1 MQQLCFSL
9 YGRLVNAARQA
20 VRHKALPLPAG
31 RQGIGMR
38 AFGLLLLFTLLT
50 VHQSFGQALVEGAL
64 SNIRNWIIVILNVA
78 FLIGIGIGIFKAAM
92 KFFTGAPDKIE
103 FMIGMVIAIA
113 LFGGFQFIVDDLA
126 TFLGGDIL
134 LDAGETEGN

>member
-1 MQQLCFSL
+1 MQHYCFSL
-9 YGRLVNAARQA
+9 GRRLANAIRQTI
-20 VRHKALPLPAG
+20 RH
-31 RQGIGMR
+31 R
-38 AFGLLLLFTLLT
+38 AFGLLLLFMLLT
-50 VHQSFGQALVEGAL
+50 VCPSFGQAQVEGAL
-64 SNIRNWIIVILNVA
+64 SSIRSWIIIILNVA

-126 TFLGGDIL
+126 SFLGGDIL
-134 LDAGETEGN
+134 LDAN

>member
-1 MQQLCFSL
+1 LFFHRKSCWKIQRISSKP
-9 YGRLVNAARQA
+9 GA
-20 VRHKALPLPAG
+20 
-31 RQGIGMR
+31 
-38 AFGLLLLFTLLT
+38 LLLLLML
-50 VHQSFGQALVEGAL
+50 VAVAPSFGQAQVEAAL
-64 SNIRNWIIVILNVA
+64 SSIRVWIIVILNVA

-126 TFLGGDIL
+126 SFLGGDIL
-134 LDAGETEGN
+134 LDP

>member
-1 MQQLCFSL
+1 M
-9 YGRLVNAARQA
+9 LVA
-20 VRHKALPLPAG
+20 VVP
-31 RQGIGMR
+31 
-38 AFGLLLLFTLLT
+38 
-50 VHQSFGQALVEGAL
+50 SFGQAQVEAAL
-64 SNIRNWIIVILNVA
+64 SSIRVWIIVILNVA

-126 TFLGGDIL
+126 SFLGGDIL
-134 LDAGETEGN
+134 LDP

>member
-1 MQQLCFSL
+1 MQKLRFPLSS
-9 YGRLVNAARQA
+9 RLANATRGL
-20 VRHKALPLPAG
+20 VRHKA
-31 RQGIGMR
+31 
-38 AFGLLLLFTLLT
+38 FGLLVLFVFVT
-50 VHQSFGQALVEGAL
+50 VHQSFGQAQVEGAL
-64 SNIRNWIIVILNVA
+64 SSIRNWIIVILNVA

-103 FMIGMVIAIA
+103 FMIGMVVAIA

-134 LDAGETEGN
+134 LDGGEVVVPDGN

>member
-1 MQQLCFSL
+1 MQKLRYPLLS
-9 YGRLVNAARQA
+9 RLANATRGL
-20 VRHKALPLPAG
+20 VRHKA
-31 RQGIGMR
+31 
-38 AFGLLLLFTLLT
+38 FGLLVLFVFVTI
-50 VHQSFGQALVEGAL
+50 HQSFGQAQVEGAL
-64 SNIRNWIIVILNVA
+64 SSIRNWIIVILNVA

-103 FMIGMVIAIA
+103 FMIGMVVAIA

-134 LDAGETEGN
+134 LDGGEVVVPDGN

>member
-1 MQQLCFSL
+1 MQHNLFSL
-9 YGRLVNAARQA
+9 FTRKLRWVTQ
-20 VRHKALPLPAG
+20 
-31 RQGIGMR
+31 R
-38 AFGLLLLFTLLT
+38 APSKPSVLLLLLMLVAVFP
-50 VHQSFGQALVEGAL
+50 SFGQAQVEAAL
-64 SNIRNWIIVILNVA
+64 SSIRVWIIVILNVA

-126 TFLGGDIL
+126 SFLGGDIL
-134 LDAGETEGN
+134 LDP

>member
-1 MQQLCFSL
+1 VSEK
-9 YGRLVNAARQA
+9 
-20 VRHKALPLPAG
+20 H
-31 RQGIGMR
+31 
-38 AFGLLLLFTLLT
+38 FGLLFLF
-50 VHQSFGQALVEGAL
+50 VFAAMHQSFGQALVENAL

-92 KFFTGAPDKIE
+92 KFFTGSPDKIE
-103 FMIGMVIAIA
+103 FMIGMIVAIA

-134 LDAGETEGN
+134 LDGGTVNAPPPPPPPGGN

>member
-1 MQQLCFSL
+1 MQHVLFSL
-9 YGRLVNAARQA
+9 FTRKPRWVTSWATSKPGA
-20 VRHKALPLPAG
+20 
-31 RQGIGMR
+31 
-38 AFGLLLLFTLLT
+38 LLLLVMLLA
-50 VHQSFGQALVEGAL
+50 VVPSFGQAQVEAAL
-64 SNIRNWIIVILNVA
+64 SSIRVWIIVILNVA

-126 TFLGGDIL
+126 SFLGGDIL
-134 LDAGETEGN
+134 LDP

>member
-1 MQQLCFSL
+1 MQYILFSL
-9 YGRLVNAARQA
+9 FIRKPRWRARWA
-20 VRHKALPLPAG
+20 TSKSGP
-31 RQGIGMR
+31 
-38 AFGLLLLFTLLT
+38 LLLLLML
-50 VHQSFGQALVEGAL
+50 VAVAPSFGQAQVEAAL
-64 SNIRNWIIVILNVA
+64 SSIRVWIIVILNVA

-126 TFLGGDIL
+126 SFLGGDIL
-134 LDAGETEGN
+134 LDP

>member
-1 MQQLCFSL
+1 MQKLRFPLLS
-9 YGRLVNAARQA
+9 RLANATRGL
-20 VRHKALPLPAG
+20 VRHKA
-31 RQGIGMR
+31 
-38 AFGLLLLFTLLT
+38 FGLLVLFVFVT
-50 VHQSFGQALVEGAL
+50 VHQSFGQAQVEGAL
-64 SNIRNWIIVILNVA
+64 SSIRNWIIVILNVA

-103 FMIGMVIAIA
+103 FMIGMVVAIA

-134 LDAGETEGN
+134 LDGGEVVVPDGN

>member
-1 MQQLCFSL
+1 MRHFLFSL
-9 YGRLVNAARQA
+9 FNRKSHWVTSWATSKPGA
-20 VRHKALPLPAG
+20 
-31 RQGIGMR
+31 
-38 AFGLLLLFTLLT
+38 LLLLLMLLA
-50 VHQSFGQALVEGAL
+50 VVPSFGQAQVEAAL
-64 SNIRNWIIVILNVA
+64 SSIRVWIIVILNVA

-126 TFLGGDIL
+126 SFLGGDIL
-134 LDAGETEGN
+134 LGP

>member
-1 MQQLCFSL
+1 MQHSLFSL
-9 YGRLVNAARQA
+9 FTRKPRWVTLQTTSKSGA
-20 VRHKALPLPAG
+20 
-31 RQGIGMR
+31 
-38 AFGLLLLFTLLT
+38 LLLLLML
-50 VHQSFGQALVEGAL
+50 VAVAPSFGQAQVEAAL
-64 SNIRNWIIVILNVA
+64 SSIRVWIIVILNVA

-126 TFLGGDIL
+126 SFLGGDIL
-134 LDAGETEGN
+134 LDP

>member
-1 MQQLCFSL
+1 MHKLRYPLSS
-9 YGRLVNAARQA
+9 RLANATRGL
-20 VRHKALPLPAG
+20 VCHK
-31 RQGIGMR
+31 
-38 AFGLLLLFTLLT
+38 AFGLLVLFVFVT

-134 LDAGETEGN
+134 LDGGEVVAPDGN

>member
-1 MQQLCFSL
+1 MHKLRYPLLS
-9 YGRLVNAARQA
+9 RLAKATRGL
-20 VRHKALPLPAG
+20 VRHKA
-31 RQGIGMR
+31 
-38 AFGLLLLFTLLT
+38 FGLLVLFVFVTA
-50 VHQSFGQALVEGAL
+50 HQSFGQALVEGAL

-134 LDAGETEGN
+134 LDGGDVVTPDGN

>member
-1 MQQLCFSL
+1 MQHFLFPFFHRKSPWKVQRISSKP
-9 YGRLVNAARQA
+9 GA
-20 VRHKALPLPAG
+20 
-31 RQGIGMR
+31 
-38 AFGLLLLFTLLT
+38 LLLLLML
-50 VHQSFGQALVEGAL
+50 VVVAPSFGQAQVEAAAL
-64 SNIRNWIIVILNVA
+64 SSIRVWIIVILNVA

-126 TFLGGDIL
+126 SFLGGDIL
-134 LDAGETEGN
+134 LDP